1 MECGSGL
8 LASSDRQRVQLLFQI
23 EGDVRLR
30 AAIGLR
36 RTSDAITPG
45 GAHGPARFL
54 RIDHRGRAASG
65 QGRLIDQPVGRPFR
79 I

>member
-8 LASSDRQRVQLLFQI
+8 LVSSKRPWVQLSFQI

-30 AAIGLR
+30 PAIGLR
-36 RTSDAITPG
+36 RTSDAITLG
-45 GAHGPARFL
+45 GAHGRARFL